1 MRYLP
6 LLVVAVGLVSNLSM
20 ASVGALTWGSVKI
33 KDNVATVPLLWQA
46 DAHLAGF
53 QFDCAGK
60 SLIWAGDGEVEELGW
75 ATYYTE
81 VRVLSFAQDIGTYIP
96 PQSDPTH
103 LVSLQVPLEL
113 EQLELTDIIFSDPN
127 AQEIKITGPG
137 ILDLN
142 PPNCPGDVSG
152 DSQVGVDDILA
163 ILEYWGVSDGG
174 DATGDGITDVNDIL
188 AVISAWGPC
197 P

>member
-1 MRYLP
+1 MHHQ
-6 LLVVAVGLVSNLSM
+6 LLFGLVAGFLSNVTM
-20 ASVGALTWGSVKI
+20 ASVGTLTWGSIEVKDDI
-33 KDNVATVPLLWQA
+33 ATVDLLWQA
-46 DAHLAGF
+46 DTNLAGF
-53 QFDCAGK
+53 QFDCVRE

-96 PQSDPTH
+96 PQSVPTH
-103 LVSLQVPLEL
+103 LVSLQIPLDA
-113 EQLELTDIIFSDPN
+113 EQLELIEVTFADPN

-142 PPNCPGDVSG
+142 PPNCPNDVSG